1 MTADKKVRS
10 TLTVQSVLT
19 TSDKSYA
26 RKISDKEDTQ
36 DLEKKDSDQA
46 GPFSVAM
53 TAEDKYAE
61 NTKGEGHATKILR
74 LVPLPLWMC
83 QTAVMAQQQV
93 LSVPRWQSSTITVQF

>member
-61 NTKGEGHATKILR
+61 NTKVKAMQQEDFCDWFRCLYGCAKQQ
-74 LVPLPLWMC
+74 LWLNNKYYRYPDGR
-83 QTAVMAQQQV
+83 AVQ
-93 LSVPRWQSSTITVQF
+93 